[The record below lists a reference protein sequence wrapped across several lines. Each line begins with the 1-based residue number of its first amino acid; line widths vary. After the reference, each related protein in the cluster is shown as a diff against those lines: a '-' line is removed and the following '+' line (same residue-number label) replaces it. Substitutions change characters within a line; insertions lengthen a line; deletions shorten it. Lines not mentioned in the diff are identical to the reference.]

1 MNVNKIYKN
10 TFVLISIFLGYFSYA
25 FGIELNMYYPVAV
38 GGPLTKI
45 VDGMV
50 ALEALRCEG
59 KRGAF
64 FGIIGLGCF
73 CSSTN
78 SLLGLAIDF

>member
-10 TFVLISIFLGYFSYA
+10 TFVLISMFLGYFSYA

-45 VDGMV
+45 VDGM
-50 ALEALRCEG
+50 
-59 KRGAF
+59 
-64 FGIIGLGCF
+64 GLP
-73 CSSTN
+73 
-78 SLLGLAIDF
+78 